1 MLSAEAAQRWWDER
15 EADPKGFQVQ
25 TMTIQGHVHMKVPAH
40 IYANDVQGQR
50 RSNIIEGVKAT
61 IKEPTEEQMA
71 KAVARAMTGLQKFR
85 DADFDK
91 EAIGNDLSRQG
102 AAAFGDV
109 ASTFQDISQLQP
121 VQEQDDDDNDDDCTG
136 DDAEDKGDGK
146 EDGPDGPKPKA
157 EVWLG
162 KAKWLVKKEHE
173 LQALVDDAH
182 KKLTDEHTKMQ
193 NL

>member
-25 TMTIQGHVHMKVPAH
+25 TMTVQGHVHMKVPAH

-61 IKEPTEEQMA
+61 IKKPAEDQMA
-71 KAVARAMTGLQKFR
+71 KAVGRAMTGLQKFG

-91 EAIGNDLSRQG
+91 EAIGNNLSRQG
-102 AAAFGDV
+102 TAAFGDL

-121 VQEQDDDDNDDDCTG
+121 VQEQDDDDDGTG
-136 DDAEDKGDGK
+136 DDAEYKGDG
-146 EDGPDGPKPKA
+146 EEGRPDGPKPK
-157 EVWLG
+157 
-162 KAKWLVKKEHE
+162 
-173 LQALVDDAH
+173 
-182 KKLTDEHTKMQ
+182 
-193 NL
+193 